1 MLYWEKKHDF
11 VMRKNLSKLS
21 RWAYSGLEVLEI
33 LFMGDE
39 QAKLRWH
46 LIEMTW
52 GNVGVGKTLC
62 KLKAQVEMIA
72 SIKASLECARKEQRQ
87 WLKPSDVEEEVEIY
101 SEGENSIWSYRF
113 LFLLK

>member
-52 GNVGVGKTLC
+52 GNVGVGKTLQA
-62 KLKAQVEMIA
+62 K
-72 SIKASLECARKEQRQ
+72 S
-87 WLKPSDVEEEVEIY
+87 PSRDDSKHKGIIGVC
-101 SEGENSIWSYRF
+101 
-113 LFLLK
+113 